1 MINKVI
7 LLGNLGKDPEV
18 KHLES
23 GATVARF
30 PLATNENYKDRNDEW
45 QTKTEWHNVVAWR
58 GLADRVERS
67 IKKGMLVYVEGKLTT
82 RKYTDKEGVEKYA
95 TDVVAGM
102 VKVIDRKDQ
111 SEETRNFGTAEPP
124 STKESD
130 SGSSTSDENEVEKS
144 SEDDLP
150 F

>member
-18 KHLES
+18 RHLDS

-30 PLATNENYKDRNDEW
+30 PVATNENYKDRNGDW

-58 GLADRVERS
+58 ILAERAEKS
-67 IKKGMLVYVEGKLTT
+67 LNKGMLVYIEGKLST

-95 TDVVAGM
+95 TDVVANM
-102 VKVIDRKDQ
+102 IRIVDRKDQ
-111 SEETRNFGTAEPP
+111 SSGDSSYTSDRSGAQ
-124 STKESD
+124 STTSD
-130 SGSSTSDENEVEKS
+130 SSSPDVES
-144 SEDDLP
+144 TDSEDDLP

>member
-18 KHLES
+18 RHLES

-30 PLATNENYKDRNDEW
+30 PLATNENYKDRNGEW

-58 GLADRVERS
+58 VLAERAERS
-67 IKKGMLVYVEGKLTT
+67 LSKGMLVYIEGKLTT
-82 RKYTDKEGVEKYA
+82 RKYTDKDGVEKYT
-95 TDVVAGM
+95 TDVVANM
-102 VKVIDRKDQ
+102 IRIVDRKDQ
-111 SEETRNFGTAEPP
+111 NEGSSSF
-124 STKESD
+124 SSD
-130 SGSSTSDENEVEKS
+130 SSSSRDTGSSDSSSQEVEKTD
-144 SEDDLP
+144 EDDLP